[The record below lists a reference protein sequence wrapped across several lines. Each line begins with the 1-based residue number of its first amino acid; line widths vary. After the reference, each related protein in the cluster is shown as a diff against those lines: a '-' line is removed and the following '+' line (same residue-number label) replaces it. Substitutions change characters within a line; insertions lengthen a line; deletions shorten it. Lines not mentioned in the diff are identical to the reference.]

1 MTMSE
6 FFSMGGYGLFIWP
19 SFGITFLL
27 MIGEVI
33 YLRRQHRTILQRL
46 SRMVR
51 MNKEVNS

>member
-1 MTMSE
+1 MSE

-46 SRMVR
+46 GRMVR